1 MATEISRQGRV
12 VKTLPTLFEN
22 NKGWAGKME
31 ANEDELSALSDEER
45 LNRLCELNFLAQ
57 ARNVSRTNIIRGA
70 WSGRAGFVCPQLNIR
85 VELRRAQRVG

>member
-22 NKGWAGKME
+22 NKGWAEKME

-45 LNRLCELNFLAQ
+45 LNRLC
-57 ARNVSRTNIIRGA
+57 
-70 WSGRAGFVCPQLNIR
+70 
-85 VELRRAQRVG
+85 